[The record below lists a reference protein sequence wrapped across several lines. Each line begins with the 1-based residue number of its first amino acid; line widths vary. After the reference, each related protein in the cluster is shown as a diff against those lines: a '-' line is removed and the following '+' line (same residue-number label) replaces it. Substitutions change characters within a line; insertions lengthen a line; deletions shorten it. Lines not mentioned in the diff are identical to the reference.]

1 MAKLDVYR
9 TQAGDH
15 LVDVQSDLL
24 DHFHTRLVVPL
35 LDPVQAPQAI
45 ARLNP
50 AFSINGQLLVFYPQ
64 FALAVPV
71 AELTHRV
78 TSLAEHQ
85 FTITGAIDMLL
96 SGY

>member
-1 MAKLDVYR
+1 MAQLDVYR
-9 TQAGDH
+9 TQAGEH
-15 LVDVQSDLL
+15 LVDVQSELL
-24 DHFHTRLVVPL
+24 DHFDTRLVLPL
-35 LDPVQAPQAI
+35 LDPAHAPQAI

-50 AFSINGQLLVFYPQ
+50 AFAINGQALVLYPQ

-78 TSLAEHQ
+78 TSLAEHH
-85 FTITGAIDMLL
+85 FTIVGAIDMLL